1 MLAVDPDKRCHPM
14 KSGSPTI
21 RDVAAM
27 AGVSVATVSKYVNG
41 TQRFSPAVEAKL
53 KDAIEALGYRS
64 NPLARS
70 MITGRTR
77 TIGVAILDI
86 TNPHFTNVVKGA
98 NRVALHHDYT
108 LLLVDTEENP
118 ARERAV
124 IEALVPRVDGLMIS
138 SRASESIAKWMLQ
151 LDKPVVMLRT
161 VRGVD
166 IPSVGFDN
174 RLATYMLTRHLMN
187 LGHRR
192 IAYLGF
198 DAATINDERI
208 EGARAA
214 LAEAGLTLDVYDTH
228 APTTQA
234 GEQACSRVLLGPKRP
249 QAVICYNDLIALG
262 FMKEAKSLGF
272 RLPQDVSVAGI
283 DNVPYGEYVEP
294 RLTTID
300 GQSERMGELAMQKL
314 IDALAG
320 REDAGNVVLE
330 PRLVVRDSTAA
341 SS

>member
-1 MLAVDPDKRCHPM
+1 M

-53 KDAIEALGYRS
+53 KEAIESLGYRS

-86 TNPHFTNVVKGA
+86 TNPHFTKVVKGA
-98 NRVALHHDYT
+98 NRVALQHDYT

-118 ARERAV
+118 ARERSV
-124 IEALVPRVDGLMIS
+124 IEALAPRVDGLIIS
-138 SRASESIAKWMLQ
+138 SRASEEVAQWMLE
-151 LDKPVVMLRT
+151 LDKPVVMLRS
-161 VRGVD
+161 VRGFA

-174 RLATYMLTRHLMN
+174 RLATYMLARHLLN
-187 LGHRR
+187 LGHRH

-198 DAATINDERI
+198 GAASINDERI
-208 EGARAA
+208 AGARAA
-214 LAEAGLTLDVYDTH
+214 LAEAGLALEVYDTH
-228 APTTQA
+228 APTAQA
-234 GEQACSRVLLGPKRP
+234 GEQACSRVMLGPDRP

-272 RLPQDVSVAGI
+272 HLPQDVSVAGI
-283 DNVPYGEYVEP
+283 DNALYGEYVEP
-294 RLTTID
+294 SLTTID
-300 GQSERMGELAMQKL
+300 AQSETMGELAMQKL

-320 REDAGNVVLE
+320 KEDAGNIVLE
-330 PRLVVRDSTAA
+330 PRLVARDSTVAPP
-341 SS
+341 